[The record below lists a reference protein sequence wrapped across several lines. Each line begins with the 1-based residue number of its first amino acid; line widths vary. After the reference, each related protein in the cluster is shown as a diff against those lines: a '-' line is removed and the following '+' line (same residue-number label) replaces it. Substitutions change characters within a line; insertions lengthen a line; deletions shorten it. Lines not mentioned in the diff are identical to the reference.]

1 MATDQA
7 DLATMSTITK
17 EIPRTAARRA
27 QRGARI
33 GPGSAGRLMT
43 PEQFDALRPSQ
54 FVGGNRYELVNGV
67 LIVSPTPGIGERR
80 PNDYLGTLLDV
91 YRDTHPNGSVI
102 DETAPEQTVATT
114 NRRRADRVIWTGL
127 GRVPDVDKDVPS
139 IVVEFVS
146 KRRRDILRDY
156 EAKRDEYL
164 AAGVEQYW
172 IIDRFRRIMT
182 VYRQGALG
190 PTFDLI
196 KEGEVYQTDLLPGF
210 VLPLSK
216 LFIKADQWKRKK
228 EHPKQPRQPKPPAG
242 GTDG

>member
-1 MATDQA
+1 
-7 DLATMSTITK
+7 MSTVTK
-17 EIPRTAARRA
+17 ETPKAPARRA
-27 QRGARI
+27 SQIVRI

-91 YRDTHPNGSVI
+91 YHDMHPNGLVI

-114 NRRRADRVIWTGL
+114 NRRRADRVIWIGL
-127 GRVPDVDKDVPS
+127 GRVPDPEKDIPA
-139 IVVEFVS
+139 IAIEFVS
-146 KRRRDILRDY
+146 KRRRDVLRDY

-172 IIDRFRRIMT
+172 VIDRFRRIMT
-182 VYRQGALG
+182 VYRQGDLG
-190 PTFDLI
+190 PTYDII

-216 LFIKADQWKRKK
+216 LFAKADQWKRKK
-228 EHPKQPRQPKPPAG
+228 DHPKQPRKPKPPAG